1 MTTWRKSQTA
11 TAFGALALL
20 FVLAAFL
27 LATCA
32 QASSAGT
39 GCVGAYGWPV
49 RPFNAQHPV
58 RANFGDPRTRFADP
72 AGVDALVRGEGS
84 FSFHQ
89 GVDISAPD
97 GSPVYAVADGRV
109 VRARGGRVTV
119 ECGNGRSFQYW
130 HIDPVARVGQHAVA
144 EQTLLGFVQV
154 KREHVHLTHL
164 ESSRAVN
171 PLVRGHLAPYRD
183 ATRPRIVA
191 ISRRGPSRFVVSA
204 IDTPAL
210 PVPGRWHGFPVSPAL
225 LTWRLERAGRPGTT
239 GVARDVRRAVPR
251 NDAFWRTYARGTHQ
265 NWPIF
270 DNRKLRGVRGAYFFR
285 LTLGTL
291 RAGAYELTVTAVD
304 THGNRALGRILF
316 VSPGF
321 RP

>member
-97 GSPVYAVADGRV
+97 GTAVYSGRALNGIGRWRPWMDGYCAYYPWIGGGPALRPPFSGSVESDGYRCYAVRAEGGYYVLFQPDG
-109 VRARGGRVTV
+109 T
-119 ECGNGRSFQYW
+119 
-130 HIDPVARVGQHAVA
+130 
-144 EQTLLGFVQV
+144 FV
-154 KREHVHLTHL
+154 
-164 ESSRAVN
+164 
-171 PLVRGHLAPYRD
+171 
-183 ATRPRIVA
+183 
-191 ISRRGPSRFVVSA
+191 
-204 IDTPAL
+204 
-210 PVPGRWHGFPVSPAL
+210 
-225 LTWRLERAGRPGTT
+225 
-239 GVARDVRRAVPR
+239 
-251 NDAFWRTYARGTHQ
+251 
-265 NWPIF
+265 
-270 DNRKLRGVRGAYFFR
+270 
-285 LTLGTL
+285 GTL
-291 RAGAYELTVTAVD
+291 VPLSG
-304 THGNRALGRILF
+304 
-316 VSPGF
+316 
-321 RP
+321 